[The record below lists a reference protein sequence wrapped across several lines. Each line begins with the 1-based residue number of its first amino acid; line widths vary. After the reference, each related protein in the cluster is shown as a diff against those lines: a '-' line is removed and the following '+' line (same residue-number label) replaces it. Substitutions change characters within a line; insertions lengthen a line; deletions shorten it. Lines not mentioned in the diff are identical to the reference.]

1 MLYRTADDYLNEMAR
16 TTGGRL
22 VPADN
27 PLLLRRSFQQIAD
40 ELRTQYSLGYYPTNT
55 ARDRKYRK
63 IRVRTT
69 RKGVALRT
77 RPGYRK

>member
-1 MLYRTADDYLNEMAR
+1 MKTRAAR
-16 TTGGRL
+16 FFVFTLACCLFTSAFSAEGG
-22 VPADN
+22 
-27 PLLLRRSFQQIAD
+27 
-40 ELRTQYSLGYYPTNT
+40 TQYSPGYYPTNA
-55 ARDRKYRK
+55 ARDGKYRK